1 MEPNQKM
8 AEFLNEDFLLSNPTA
23 RELYHNHAAGCPIYD
38 FHNHLPPK
46 EIAED
51 RRYENMTQIWLAG
64 DHYKWRGMRSNGV
77 PEKYCT
83 GDATDYEKFE
93 KWAETVPHTLG
104 NPLFHWT
111 HLELKEPFGIG
122 GMTLDPDNARAIYDA
137 CNEKLQDREF
147 SVRALLRR
155 ADVRVLCT
163 TDDPTDTLEYHQQLQ
178 DEKFEIGVYPTWRP
192 DKALAAGDP
201 VTWNAWIDQLASVS
215 KQEISTYTELLSAL
229 ENRIEFFHALGCR
242 LSDHGLEKFHRAPE
256 SIQTVESVFN
266 LARQGKTSSP
276 DDLDQ
281 YQGAVL
287 MELCRMYH
295 KKGWAQQF
303 HIGALR
309 NNNTRLFKSLGRDI
323 GCDSINDQPL
333 AGPMS
338 RFLDGLDQTDQLAP
352 TILYNLN
359 GRDNDVFASM
369 IGNFQDGSKPGKM
382 QFGSGWWFNDQKDGM
397 ERQMISLAN
406 NGLIS
411 RFVGMLTD
419 SRSFLSF
426 SRHEYFR
433 RILCNLVGSW
443 AEAGEIPKD
452 IKMLSG
458 MIQDICYNNANN
470 YFAMHNPSAK

>member
-1 MEPNQKM
+1 M
-8 AEFLNEDFLLSNPTA
+8 AEFLNDDFLLNNKTA
-23 RELYHNHAAGCPIYD
+23 RTLFHDHAKSCPIYD
-38 FHNHLPPK
+38 FHSHLPAN

-83 GDATDYEKFE
+83 GDASDYEKFE

-104 NPLFHWT
+104 NPLYHWT
-111 HLELKEPFGIG
+111 HLELKDPFGIG
-122 GMTLDPDNARAIYDA
+122 GVILNPDNARAIYDA

-147 SVRALLRR
+147 SARALLRR
-155 ADVRVLCT
+155 ADVRVVCS
-163 TDDPTDTLEYHQQLQ
+163 TDDPIDSLEHHKSLQ
-178 DEKFEIGVYPTWRP
+178 EEKFEVGVYPTWRP
-192 DKALAAGDP
+192 DKAIAAGDP
-201 VTWNAWIDQLASVS
+201 ESWNAYLEKLSEVS
-215 KQEISTYTELLSAL
+215 GVEIHSSCDLLSAL
-229 ENRIEFFHALGCR
+229 EKRMDFFHETGCR
-242 LSDHGLEKFHRAPE
+242 LSDHGLERFHAAPQSNE
-256 SIQTVESVFN
+256 VVMKVFQE
-266 LARQGKTSSP
+266 ARNGQVP
-276 DDLDQ
+276 NADELDQ
-281 YQGAVL
+281 FQGAIL
-287 MELCRMYH
+287 LELCRMYN
-295 KKGWAQQF
+295 KRGWAQQF

-323 GCDSINDQPL
+323 GCDSINDLPL
-333 AGPMS
+333 AAPMS
-338 RFLDGLDQTDQLAP
+338 RFLDTLDQTNELAP

-406 NGLIS
+406 NGLLS

-433 RILCNLVGSW
+433 RILCNLIGNWV
-443 AEAGEIPKD
+443 ENGEIPND
-452 IKMLSG
+452 MEMLG
-458 MIQDICYNNANN
+458 PMVENICYNNANE
-470 YFAMHNPSAK
+470 YFAMHNPSDQS